1 MIKWYVTAA
10 LQGVFSVLP
19 ASAEIDYQYQKL
31 ITGTTQ
37 PSPERLRELLREGF
51 REAAA
56 HLSHYRAQAGP
67 GARPE
72 LTLEINAGNFP
83 AAALGLALA
92 GAARV
97 RVFDNQHMVVPEL
110 FRAVLGM
117 LRYYG
122 THPRDDS
129 ADSVYP
135 AELRPDLQPER
146 LAALHQVID
155 DTLARRSLPI
165 PAEALSR
172 LNIELVGD
180 DPRRTG
186 LDSGSADLIVSSS
199 TLEHYRTP
207 VLGAIL
213 EECRRV
219 IAPDGVMSHFIDLGD
234 HYARLDPAIGV
245 YNFLRYTE
253 ARWNLFNNP
262 LLFQNRLRISD
273 YRALHAAAG
282 FRIVT
287 ETIEGEDPLALARV
301 PLARQFQAYPEADLL
316 PVLVWQVSVP
326 VEPGA

>member
-37 PSPERLRELLREGF
+37 PSPERLRELLRDGF

-56 HLSHYRAQAGP
+56 HLRHYRTQAGP
-67 GARPE
+67 GALPA
-72 LTLEINAGNFP
+72 LTLELNAGNFP

-97 RVFDNQHMVVPEL
+97 RVFDSQRMVVPEL
-110 FRAVLGM
+110 FRAVLSM
-117 LRYYG
+117 LRFYG
-122 THPRDDS
+122 TSPEAREDS
-129 ADSVYP
+129 IYP
-135 AELRPDLQPER
+135 AELLPDLQPER
-146 LAALHQVID
+146 LAALQQVIEE
-155 DTLARRSLPI
+155 TLARRSLPI
-165 PAEALSR
+165 PAEALGY
-172 LNIELVGD
+172 LNVELVGD
-180 DPRRTG
+180 DPRRMG
-186 LDSGSADLIVSSS
+186 LDAGSANLIVSGS

-219 IAPDGVMSHFIDLGD
+219 IAPNGVMSHFIDLGD

-273 YRALHAAAG
+273 HRALHAAAG
-282 FRIVT
+282 FQIVA
-287 ETIEGEDPLALARV
+287 ETIEGEDPLALSRV

-316 PVLVWQVSVP
+316 PVLVWLVSVP